1 MRIMLLIVLLIL
13 MPQMLLAYE
22 LGMLNLK
29 GPADLESRQGEIRI
43 QHRFSGD
50 VTDDPL
56 DNLFGADLGANVNIG
71 LRYAVSGLELSAS
84 RSLLRRE
91 YIVAVGYGCALPGVP
106 LRCQTDVHFFRYEE
120 FDLGVGGIDKKS
132 GVFGLLSLQTE
143 PLHNKLTLAVNLG
156 YDGREEEFGAGFG
169 FAITILERTGTIQK
183 VSAIGEYFP
192 TTNEDEN
199 DQSFAFGLRLQT
211 YGHDFD
217 IVLGNN
223 SNIGAR
229 RLMAGAADRAHVR
242 LGFNI
247 KRRI

>member
-1 MRIMLLIVLLIL
+1 

-56 DNLFGADLGANVNIG
+56 DNLFGADLGANVGLG
-71 LRYAVSGLELSAS
+71 LRYAVSGFELSAT
-84 RSLLRRE
+84 RLRNMRE
-91 YIVAVGYGCALPGVP
+91 YILTIGYGHAFPGVP
-106 LRCQTDVHFFRYEE
+106 LRGQTDVHFFRYDD
-120 FDLGVGGIDKKS
+120 FGLGMGGVDRES

-156 YDGREEEFGAGFG
+156 YDGKEEEFGAGFG
-169 FAITILERTGTIQK
+169 FAITILERTGTLQK
-183 VSAIGEYFP
+183 VSAVGEYFP
-192 TTNEDEN
+192 TTNKDYN

-211 YGHDFD
+211 YDHDFD
-217 IVLGNN
+217 FVLGNN

-229 RLMAGAADRAHVR
+229 HLMAGAMDRADVR